1 MEIGLDLT
9 DAELIRR
16 ASSDPDAFAELY
28 TRHVVRVHR
37 VVRSRVPAAFE
48 LDLVAETF
56 AQAALSLRRYEDPGD
71 GSAAAWLCG
80 IALNLL
86 RRAHKRQCIEAS
98 ARNRLGMQART
109 AELDVDAIA
118 ARLDAESMR
127 EILRSALSDLPA
139 GQQRAIELRVVRE
152 LGYDDVAR
160 ELGTTPV
167 AARIRVM
174 RALKSLADAL
184 KGAVA

>member
-1 MEIGLDLT
+1 
-9 DAELIRR
+9 
-16 ASSDPDAFAELY
+16 
-28 TRHVVRVHR
+28 
-37 VVRSRVPAAFE
+37 
-48 LDLVAETF
+48 
-56 AQAALSLRRYEDPGD
+56 
-71 GSAAAWLCG
+71 
-80 IALNLL
+80 
-86 RRAHKRQCIEAS
+86 
-98 ARNRLGMQART
+98 
-109 AELDVDAIA
+109 
-118 ARLDAESMR
+118 MR
-127 EILRSALSDLPA
+127 EILRCALSDLPA

>member
-1 MEIGLDLT
+1 MEIAPDLT

-16 ASSDPDAFAELY
+16 AASDPDAFAELY

-37 VVRSRVPAAFE
+37 VVRTRVPAAFE

-56 AQAALSLRRYEDPGD
+56 AQAAVSLRRYEDPGD

-86 RRAHKRQCIEAS
+86 RRAHKRQGIEAS

-127 EILRSALSDLPA
+127 EILRCALSDLPA